1 LGRKGSRLRALAT
14 DAAGKLDVLGHDGH
28 TLGVD
33 GREVGVLEQADE
45 VGLGGLLEGQDG
57 GALEAEVRLEV
68 LGDLTDQAL
77 EGQLAD
83 QQLGA
88 LLVAADLAE
97 GDSAGSVPVGLLDTA
112 GGGGRLAGRL
122 GGELLAGGLA
132 AGGLACS
139 LLGACLAGDEE
150 AQRRQEESQESG
162 EGQGGFKA
170 RAFSGSQ
177 RRQLDCDAHGT
188 QAGTSPPLVF
198 AKCRQF
204 QLTIL
209 FKCERA
215 ARFPRIF
222 RGRVPSSLIKIK
234 KSRNWTLPPAL
245 SLQ

>member
-1 LGRKGSRLRALAT
+1 MGRKGRRLRALAT

-28 TLGVD
+28 ALGVD

-97 GDSAGSVPVGLLDTA
+97 GDSAGSVAVGLLDTA

-150 AQRRQEESQESG
+150 AQRRQG
-162 EGQGGFKA
+162 RA
-170 RAFSGSQ
+170 R
-177 RRQLDCDAHGT
+177 R
-188 QAGTSPPLVF
+188 V
-198 AKCRQF
+198 
-204 QLTIL
+204 
-209 FKCERA
+209 
-215 ARFPRIF
+215 
-222 RGRVPSSLIKIK
+222 GRVRVDSKSGHFRAPSDA
-234 KSRNWTLPPAL
+234 N
-245 SLQ
+245 

>member
-1 LGRKGSRLRALAT
+1 
-14 DAAGKLDVLGHDGH
+14 
-28 TLGVD
+28 
-33 GREVGVLEQADE
+33 
-45 VGLGGLLEGQDG
+45 
-57 GALEAEVRLEV
+57 
-68 LGDLTDQAL
+68 
-77 EGQLAD
+77 
-83 QQLGA
+83 
-88 LLVAADLAE
+88 
-97 GDSAGSVPVGLLDTA
+97 VGLLHTA

-139 LLGACLAGDEE
+139 LLGACLVGNEE
-150 AQRRQEESQESG
+150 AQRRQEESQERG

-222 RGRVPSSLIKIK
+222 PGRVPSSL
-234 KSRNWTLPPAL
+234 L
-245 SLQ
+245 